1 MGRPIIV
8 SAIPENKVELPFR
21 PMGTPASD
29 MQRAIVHVRKMNM
42 VIPSIHSV
50 FIKPSTRVNGEFVSL
65 SRDEFMNVFK
75 TAGPYLVEES
85 FNPEVPG
92 MMIRLHNIWG
102 GEYEIHMFTRGHGC
116 LD

>member
-8 SAIPENKVELPFR
+8 SAIPENKVELPFQ
-21 PMGTPASD
+21 PLGAPASD
-29 MQRAIVHVRKMNM
+29 MQRAIVHVQKMHM

-50 FIKPSTRVNGEFVSL
+50 FINPSTRVNGEFVSL

-75 TAGPYLVEES
+75 TAGPYLVVES

-116 LD
+116 LN